1 MTEVLF
7 DEGPHK
13 FILLGFGESS
23 REEGIPSNQ
32 YLVVHGAEAAIF
44 DPGGTGLFPVL
55 SARIAEWVD
64 LARVRAIFLS
74 HQDPDVSAGLNV
86 WMEVT
91 GARVHLS
98 RLWTRFMPHM
108 DLVHSENLVPVP
120 DGGSTV
126 EVAPGFSLVTLPA
139 HFLHSPGQINVYDP
153 TSKILFT
160 GDIGAAERS
169 NGTIYVEDF
178 AEHLPHIE
186 AFHKRYMAGNRAL
199 QKWVRE
205 VERHDVAVIA
215 PQHGPL
221 YRGQAREDL
230 LRWLFDLRCGMDFY
244 E

>member
-1 MTEVLF
+1 MTEVLY
-7 DEGPHK
+7 DDGLHK

-32 YLVVHGAEAAIF
+32 YLVVHGSDGAIF
-44 DPGGTGLFPVL
+44 DPGGSGLFPVL
-55 SARIAEWVD
+55 SARISNFID
-64 LARVRAIFLS
+64 LTRVQAIFLS

-86 WMEVT
+86 WMELT

-108 DLVHSENLVPVP
+108 DLVHPDHLRPVP
-120 DGGSTV
+120 DQGSTV
-126 EVAPGFSLVTLPA
+126 EVAPGFSLVTVPA

-153 TSKILFT
+153 VSKILFT

-169 NGTIYVEDF
+169 YGTVFIENFED
-178 AEHLPHIE
+178 HRPHIE
-186 AFHKRYMAGNRAL
+186 HFHRRYMAGNRAL
-199 QKWVRE
+199 RQWVRE
-205 VERHDVAVIA
+205 VQKHDVEIIA

-230 LRWLFDLRCGMDFY
+230 LRWLFDLKCGMDLNG
-244 E
+244 